1 MPVRILQLCYN
12 GRTMFAS
19 ILILSFS
26 LFSSTVYVDAANS
39 VGDVPPVGALVS
51 VDGAD
56 EMVVRSVSPCYGM
69 GGRLHHT
76 ELVVG

>member
-26 LFSSTVYVDAANS
+26 LFSSTVYVDAAAPADGTGAKDRPFRS
-39 VGDVPPVGALVS
+39 PVEA
-51 VDGAD
+51 
-56 EMVVRSVSPCYGM
+56 VRSLRGKAHAKYTILLADG
-69 GGRLHHT
+69 T
-76 ELVVG
+76 